1 MATATISTSFPQRSR
16 REIWSAAALALVL
29 GLVYFGVVR
38 DLFIDWWR
46 SEDYSYGL
54 LLPFALAYL
63 IYEKRR
69 EIRALPVSPS
79 LLGLVLIV
87 GSQLINLVGFLG
99 AEFFLQR
106 TSLVVLLAGI
116 ILFVYGWAHL
126 REAAFALTLM
136 LLTIPLPALIFNQIA
151 LPLQLLASSISETV
165 LQWLHIPV
173 LREGNVLQMANMTM
187 SVAEA
192 CSGIRSLM
200 SMITLSVVI
209 AYLLPLR
216 WGWRSL
222 FIASSVPIA
231 IAANCFRVAGTGV
244 LSHHYGQKAAEGFFH
259 TFSGWLIFVV
269 AFIALS
275 AEAWLLLRLNQRGK
289 AVTA

>member
-1 MATATISTSFPQRSR
+1 MATATISGPITRRSR
-16 REIWSAAALALVL
+16 LDTWAGIALLAALALV
-29 GLVYFGVVR
+29 YFTVIR
-38 DLFIDWWR
+38 DLFSDWWR

-63 IYEKRR
+63 VYEKRR
-69 EIRALPVSPS
+69 EIRELPVGPS
-79 LLGLVLIV
+79 ALGLVLIV

-106 TSLVVLLAGI
+106 TSLVILLAGI

-151 LPLQLLASSISETV
+151 LPLQLLASSISEKA
-165 LQWLHIPV
+165 LQLLHIPV

-200 SMITLSVVI
+200 SLITLSVVI

-222 FIASSVPIA
+222 FIASSIPIA
-231 IAANCFRVAGTGV
+231 IAANCLRVAGTGV

-259 TFSGWLIFVV
+259 SFSGWLIFLV

-275 AEAWLLLRLNQRGK
+275 IEAWFLMKWKNRGK
-289 AVTA
+289 VATA